1 MRNMMLQVKNY
12 KHIVM
17 KKSFIF
23 ALCSLSM
30 VLLVLFSGC
39 KNKEQDPETFVS
51 DKTRPVWTAPE
62 KSDITSSMTAVVK
75 VDLKAQYP
83 NIAADFAL
91 NENDLL
97 GAFAGEQ
104 CLGVATVQ
112 EGYFFLYINS
122 PAESS
127 SQVTLRYY
135 SAFYKN
141 LFEAKDAFP
150 FKNDDI
156 LGTIADPYIPAL
168 VVVK

>member
-1 MRNMMLQVKNY
+1 
-12 KHIVM
+12 M
-17 KKSFIF
+17 KKYFIF

-83 NIAADFAL
+83 SIAADFVL

-97 GAFAGEQ
+97 GAFAEEQ
-104 CLGVATVQ
+104 CLGVAQLQ
-112 EGYFFLYINS
+112 EGYFFIYINS
-122 PAESS
+122 PAENS

-168 VVVK
+168 VVVE

>member
-1 MRNMMLQVKNY
+1 
-12 KHIVM
+12 M

-30 VLLVLFSGC
+30 VMLLLFSGC
-39 KNKEQDPETFVS
+39 KKDQEQGPETFVS
-51 DKTRPVWTAPE
+51 DKARPVWTAPE
-62 KSDITSSMTAVVK
+62 KSDMTSSMTAVVK

-83 NIAADFAL
+83 NITADFAL

-104 CLGVATVQ
+104 CLGVAQLQ
-112 EGYFFLYINS
+112 EGYFFIYING
-122 PAESS
+122 PEAAAS

-135 SAFYKN
+135 SAQYKN

-150 FKNDDI
+150 FRNDDI
-156 LGTIADPYIPAL
+156 LGTIAEPFIPSL

>member
-1 MRNMMLQVKNY
+1 MR
-12 KHIVM
+12 
-17 KKSFIF
+17 KSFIF

-30 VLLVLFSGC
+30 VLSVLFSGC
-39 KNKEQDPETFVS
+39 KKDKEQAPESFVS
-51 DKTRPVWTAPE
+51 DMARPVWTAPE
-62 KSDITSSMTAVVK
+62 KSDMTSSMVAVVK

-83 NIAADFAL
+83 SIAADFAL

-122 PAESS
+122 PTESS

-156 LGTIADPYIPAL
+156 LGNIANPYIPAL

>member
-1 MRNMMLQVKNY
+1 
-12 KHIVM
+12 M
-17 KKSFIF
+17 KKYFIF

-62 KSDITSSMTAVVK
+62 KSDITPSMTAVVK

-83 NIAADFAL
+83 SIAADFVL

-97 GAFAGEQ
+97 GAFAEEQ
-104 CLGVATVQ
+104 CLGVAQLQ
-112 EGYFFLYINS
+112 EGYFFIYINS

-156 LGTIADPYIPAL
+156 LGTVAEPLIPAF

>member
-1 MRNMMLQVKNY
+1 MRNMMLPVRNY
-12 KHIVM
+12 NKLLLA
-17 KKSFIF
+17 

-83 NIAADFAL
+83 SIAADFVL
-91 NENDLL
+91 DENDLL
-97 GAFAGEQ
+97 GAFAEEQ
-104 CLGVATVQ
+104 CLGVAQLQ
-112 EGYFFLYINS
+112 EGYFFIYINS
-122 PAESS
+122 PAENS

>member
-1 MRNMMLQVKNY
+1 
-12 KHIVM
+12 M

-23 ALCSLSM
+23 ALCSLSI

-83 NIAADFAL
+83 SIAADFVL

-97 GAFAGEQ
+97 GAFAEEQ
-104 CLGVATVQ
+104 CLGVAQLQ
-112 EGYFFLYINS
+112 EGYFFIYINS

>member
-1 MRNMMLQVKNY
+1 
-12 KHIVM
+12 M

-30 VLLVLFSGC
+30 VMLLLFSGC

-62 KSDITSSMTAVVK
+62 
-75 VDLKAQYP
+75 
-83 NIAADFAL
+83 
-91 NENDLL
+91 
-97 GAFAGEQ
+97 Q
-104 CLGVATVQ
+104 CLGVAQLQ
-112 EGYFFLYINS
+112 EGYFFIYINS

-168 VVVK
+168 VVVE

>member
-1 MRNMMLQVKNY
+1 
-12 KHIVM
+12 M
-17 KKSFIF
+17 KKYFIF

-83 NIAADFAL
+83 SIAADFVL

-97 GAFAGEQ
+97 GAFAEEQ
-104 CLGVATVQ
+104 CLGIAQLQ
-112 EGYFFLYINS
+112 EGYFFIYINS

-156 LGTIADPYIPAL
+156 LGTVAEPLIPAF

>member
-1 MRNMMLQVKNY
+1 
-12 KHIVM
+12 M
-17 KKSFIF
+17 KKYIIF

-39 KNKEQDPETFVS
+39 KHKEQDPETFVS

-75 VDLKAQYP
+75 VDLQAQYP
-83 NIAADFAL
+83 SIAADFVL

-97 GAFAGEQ
+97 GAFAEEQ
-104 CLGVATVQ
+104 CLGVAQVQ
-112 EGYFFLYINS
+112 EGYFFIYINS

-141 LFEAKDAFP
+141 LFETKDAFP

-156 LGTIADPYIPAL
+156 LGTIADPYIPSLA
-168 VVVK
+168 VVK

>member
-1 MRNMMLQVKNY
+1 
-12 KHIVM
+12 M

-30 VLLVLFSGC
+30 VMLLLFSGC

-62 KSDITSSMTAVVK
+62 KSDMTSSMTAVVK

-83 NIAADFAL
+83 SIAADFVL

-104 CLGVATVQ
+104 CLGVAQLQ
-112 EGYFFLYINS
+112 EGYFFIYINS

-168 VVVK
+168 VVVE

>member
-1 MRNMMLQVKNY
+1 
-12 KHIVM
+12 M

-62 KSDITSSMTAVVK
+62 KSDMTSSMTAVVK

-83 NIAADFAL
+83 SIAADFVL

-97 GAFAGEQ
+97 GAFSGEQ
-104 CLGVATVQ
+104 CLGVAQLQ
-112 EGYFFLYINS
+112 EGYFFIYINS
-122 PAESS
+122 PAESL

-156 LGTIADPYIPAL
+156 LGTIADPYIPSL

>member
-1 MRNMMLQVKNY
+1 
-12 KHIVM
+12 M

-30 VLLVLFSGC
+30 VMLLLFSGC
-39 KNKEQDPETFVS
+39 KKDQEQAPETFVS
-51 DKTRPVWTAPE
+51 NKARPVWTAPE
-62 KSDITSSMTAVVK
+62 KSDMTSSMTAVVK

-83 NIAADFAL
+83 NIAADFVL

-97 GAFAGEQ
+97 GAFSGEQ
-104 CLGVATVQ
+104 CLGVAQ
-112 EGYFFLYINS
+112 LKDGYFFIFITA

-127 SQVTLRYY
+127 SPVTLRYY

-141 LFEAKDAFP
+141 LFEAKDVFP

-156 LGTIADPYIPAL
+156 LGTYDNPFIPSL
-168 VVVK
+168 VVIK

>member
-1 MRNMMLQVKNY
+1 MRNMMLPVRNY
-12 KHIVM
+12 K
-17 KKSFIF
+17 KLLLA

-83 NIAADFAL
+83 SIAADFVL

-97 GAFAGEQ
+97 GAFAEEQ
-104 CLGVATVQ
+104 CLGVAQLQ
-112 EGYFFLYINS
+112 EGYFFIYINS

>member
-1 MRNMMLQVKNY
+1 
-12 KHIVM
+12 M
-17 KKSFIF
+17 KKYFIF

-83 NIAADFAL
+83 SIAADFVL

-97 GAFAGEQ
+97 GAFAEEQ
-104 CLGVATVQ
+104 CLGVAQLQ
-112 EGYFFLYINS
+112 EGYFFIYINS

-141 LFEAKDAFP
+141 LFVAKDAFP
-150 FKNDDI
+150 LTIDAI
-156 LGTIADPYIPAL
+156 LGTVADPPIPASL
-168 VVVK
+168 SVE

>member
-1 MRNMMLQVKNY
+1 
-12 KHIVM
+12 M

-30 VLLVLFSGC
+30 VMLLLFSGC

-62 KSDITSSMTAVVK
+62 KSDMTSSMTAVVK

-83 NIAADFAL
+83 SIAADFVL

-97 GAFAGEQ
+97 GAFSGEK
-104 CLGVATVQ
+104 CLGVAQLQ
-112 EGYFFLYINS
+112 EGYFFIYINS

-156 LGTIADPYIPAL
+156 LGTIADPYIPSL

>member
-1 MRNMMLQVKNY
+1 
-12 KHIVM
+12 M

-30 VLLVLFSGC
+30 VMLVLFSGC
-39 KNKEQDPETFVS
+39 KKDKEQAPETFVS
-51 DKTRPVWTAPE
+51 DKARPVWTAPE
-62 KSDITSSMTAVVK
+62 KSDMTSSMVAVVK

-112 EGYFFLYINS
+112 EGYFFIYING
-122 PAESS
+122 PEATAS

-135 SAFYKN
+135 SAQYKN
-141 LFEAKDAFP
+141 IFEAKDAFP
-150 FKNDDI
+150 FRNDDI
-156 LGTIADPYIPAL
+156 LGTIANPFIPSF

>member
-1 MRNMMLQVKNY
+1 
-12 KHIVM
+12 M

-30 VLLVLFSGC
+30 IMLMLFSGC
-39 KNKEQDPETFVS
+39 KKDAEQAPETFVS
-51 DKTRPVWTAPE
+51 NKPRPAWTAPE
-62 KSDITSSMTAVVK
+62 KSDMTSSMTAVVK

-83 NIAADFAL
+83 NIAADFVL

-97 GAFAGEQ
+97 GAFSGDQ
-104 CLGVATVQ
+104 CLGIAQVQ
-112 EGYFFLYINS
+112 EGYFFIYITA

-127 SQVTLRYY
+127 SPVTLRYY

-141 LFEAKDAFP
+141 LFEAKDVFP
-150 FKNDDI
+150 FKNDDH
-156 LGTIADPYIPAL
+156 LGTTAEPVIPAL

>member
-1 MRNMMLQVKNY
+1 MRNMMLPVRNY
-12 KHIVM
+12 K
-17 KKSFIF
+17 KLLLA

-83 NIAADFAL
+83 SIAADFVL
-91 NENDLL
+91 DENDLL
-97 GAFAGEQ
+97 GAFAEEQ
-104 CLGVATVQ
+104 CLGLAQLQ
-112 EGYFFLYINS
+112 EGYFFIYINS

>member
-1 MRNMMLQVKNY
+1 
-12 KHIVM
+12 M

-30 VLLVLFSGC
+30 VMLLLFSGC

-83 NIAADFAL
+83 SIAADFVL

-104 CLGVATVQ
+104 CLGVAQLQ
-112 EGYFFLYINS
+112 EGYFFIYINS

-168 VVVK
+168 VVVE

>member
-1 MRNMMLQVKNY
+1 
-12 KHIVM
+12 M

-30 VLLVLFSGC
+30 VMLLLFSGC

-83 NIAADFAL
+83 SIAADFVL

-97 GAFAGEQ
+97 GAFSGEQ
-104 CLGVATVQ
+104 CLGVAQLQ
-112 EGYFFLYINS
+112 EGYFFIYINS

-168 VVVK
+168 VVVE

>member
-1 MRNMMLQVKNY
+1 MRNMMLPVRNY
-12 KHIVM
+12 K
-17 KKSFIF
+17 KLLLA

-75 VDLKAQYP
+75 VNLKAQYP
-83 NIAADFAL
+83 SIAADFVL
-91 NENDLL
+91 DENDLL
-97 GAFAGEQ
+97 GAFAEEQ
-104 CLGVATVQ
+104 CLGVAQLQ
-112 EGYFFLYINS
+112 EGYFFIYINS

>member
-1 MRNMMLQVKNY
+1 
-12 KHIVM
+12 M
-17 KKSFIF
+17 KKHFIF

-51 DKTRPVWTAPE
+51 NKTRPAWTAPE
-62 KSDITSSMTAVVK
+62 KFDPTSSMTAVVK

-83 NIAADFAL
+83 SIAADFVL

-97 GAFAGEQ
+97 GAFAEEQ
-104 CLGVATVQ
+104 CLGVAQLQ
-112 EGYFFLYINS
+112 EGYFFIYINS

-156 LGTIADPYIPAL
+156 LGTIADPYIPSLA
-168 VVVK
+168 VVK

>member
-1 MRNMMLQVKNY
+1 
-12 KHIVM
+12 M

-30 VLLVLFSGC
+30 VMLLLFSGC

-83 NIAADFAL
+83 SIAADFVL

-97 GAFAGEQ
+97 GAFSGEQ
-104 CLGVATVQ
+104 CLGIAQLQ

-168 VVVK
+168 VVVE

>member
-1 MRNMMLQVKNY
+1 
-12 KHIVM
+12 M

-30 VLLVLFSGC
+30 ALLLLFSGC

-51 DKTRPVWTAPE
+51 DMARPVWTAPE
-62 KSDITSSMTAVVK
+62 KSDMTSSMTAVVK
-75 VDLKAQYP
+75 VDLKAQFP
-83 NIAADFAL
+83 SIAADFVL

-97 GAFAGEQ
+97 GAFAEEQ
-104 CLGVATVQ
+104 CLGVAQLQ
-112 EGYFFLYINS
+112 EGYFFIYINS

-168 VVVK
+168 VVVE

>member
-1 MRNMMLQVKNY
+1 
-12 KHIVM
+12 M
-17 KKSFIF
+17 KKI
-23 ALCSLSM
+23 LR
-30 VLLVLFSGC
+30 LLVLLLGVLVL
-39 KNKEQDPETFVS
+39 PA
-51 DKTRPVWTAPE
+51 TAYAQTNYGDVNNDGE
-62 KSDITSSMTAVVK
+62 VNVADVNVVID
-75 VDLKAQYP
+75 V
-83 NIAADFAL
+83 AADFVL

-97 GAFAGEQ
+97 GAFAEEQ
-104 CLGVATVQ
+104 CLGVAQLQ
-112 EGYFFLYINS
+112 EGYFFIYINS

-156 LGTIADPYIPAL
+156 LGTVAEPLIPAF

>member
-1 MRNMMLQVKNY
+1 
-12 KHIVM
+12 M

-30 VLLVLFSGC
+30 VMLLLFSGC

-62 KSDITSSMTAVVK
+62 KSDMTSSMVAVVK

-83 NIAADFAL
+83 SIAADFVL

-104 CLGVATVQ
+104 CLGVAQLQ
-112 EGYFFLYINS
+112 EGYFFIYINS

-156 LGTIADPYIPAL
+156 LGTIADPYIPSL

>member
-1 MRNMMLQVKNY
+1 
-12 KHIVM
+12 M

-30 VLLVLFSGC
+30 VMLVLFSGC
-39 KNKEQDPETFVS
+39 KKDKEQAPETFVS
-51 DKTRPVWTAPE
+51 DMARPVWTAPE
-62 KSDITSSMTAVVK
+62 KSDMTSSMTAVVK

-97 GAFAGEQ
+97 GAFSGEQ
-104 CLGVATVQ
+104 CLGVAQLQ

-141 LFEAKDAFP
+141 LFEHKDAFP
-150 FKNDDI
+150 YLNDEC
-156 LGTIADPYIPAL
+156 LGTVAEPFIPAF
-168 VVVK
+168 VCAP

>member
-1 MRNMMLQVKNY
+1 
-12 KHIVM
+12 M

-39 KNKEQDPETFVS
+39 KNKEQDPETFAS

-62 KSDITSSMTAVVK
+62 KSDMTSSMTAVVK

-83 NIAADFAL
+83 SIAADFVL

-97 GAFAGEQ
+97 GAFSGEQ
-104 CLGVATVQ
+104 CLGVAQLQ
-112 EGYFFLYINS
+112 EGYFFIYINS
-122 PAESS
+122 PAESL

-156 LGTIADPYIPAL
+156 LGTIADPYIPVL
-168 VVVK
+168 VVVE